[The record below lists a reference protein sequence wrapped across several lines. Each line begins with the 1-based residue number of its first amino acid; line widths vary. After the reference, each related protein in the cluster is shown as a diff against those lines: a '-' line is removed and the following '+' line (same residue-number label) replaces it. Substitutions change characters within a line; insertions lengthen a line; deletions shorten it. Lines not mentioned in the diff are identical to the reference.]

1 MEQIFPENWAYMHYG
16 LILSLTC
23 AQMLVV
29 YFLSD
34 SSNPPAG
41 LGLFT
46 VYFMAALLG
55 WIAFTLREGSS
66 TTLAI
71 DVPSVAAII
80 NAYILF
86 LASGQRAGLTGGRYL
101 LGAICL
107 IASLSVF
114 FLKPHDTF
122 LVHTAST
129 ALFFAGVSIVSGWR
143 ALQHSNIGDGM
154 IAFAG
159 ILVVVGTPLA
169 YYQLLAASDPAGAQA
184 LAFGLYGAA
193 YALVAIGFLASV
205 LLEYQQHLSHLATE
219 DPLTHLLNRRGLGD
233 ALHITLASAAR
244 HSQPMSAVMVDVD
257 HLKKINDSFGHE
269 VGDQVIQQVSRV
281 LDRMCRGSDVVART
295 GGDEFMLVLP
305 NTELPDARTLAER
318 IRTEIAERP
327 IVVDQQRIHVT
338 ISLGVASAR
347 GQIDLDELYQ
357 EADRAMYLAKRGG
370 RNRVASVEH
379 KPVQLRTKNNLSDS
393 SPTL

>member
-55 WIAFTLREGSS
+55 WIAFALREGSS

-71 DVPSVAAII
+71 DVPSVAAIV

-86 LASGQRAGLTGGRYL
+86 LATGQRAGLKGGRYI
-101 LGAICL
+101 LGVICL
-107 IASLSVF
+107 LAGLSVF
-114 FLKPHDTF
+114 FLRPQDTF
-122 LVHTAST
+122 VVHTAST

-143 ALQHSNIGDGM
+143 AITHNNIGDGM
-154 IAFAG
+154 IAVSG
-159 ILVVVGTPLA
+159 ILIVVGTPLA
-169 YYQLLAASDPAGAQA
+169 CYQLLASGNPAGAQA

-205 LLEYQQHLSHLATE
+205 LLEYQQHLSHLAT
-219 DPLTHLLNRRGLGD
+219 
-233 ALHITLASAAR
+233 
-244 HSQPMSAVMVDVD
+244 
-257 HLKKINDSFGHE
+257 
-269 VGDQVIQQVSRV
+269 
-281 LDRMCRGSDVVART
+281 
-295 GGDEFMLVLP
+295 
-305 NTELPDARTLAER
+305 
-318 IRTEIAERP
+318 
-327 IVVDQQRIHVT
+327 
-338 ISLGVASAR
+338 
-347 GQIDLDELYQ
+347 
-357 EADRAMYLAKRGG
+357 
-370 RNRVASVEH
+370 
-379 KPVQLRTKNNLSDS
+379 
-393 SPTL
+393 

>member
-55 WIAFTLREGSS
+55 WIAFSLKEGSG

-86 LASGQRAGLTGGRYL
+86 LAVGQRAGITGGRYL

-107 IASLSVF
+107 MASLSVF
-114 FLKPHDTF
+114 FLNPQETF

-129 ALFFAGVSIVSGWR
+129 ALFYAGVSVVSGWR
-143 ALQHSNIGDGM
+143 ALQQKNIGDGM

-159 ILVVVGTPLA
+159 TLIVVGTPLA
-169 YYQLLAASDPAGAQA
+169 CYLLLVAANPADAQA
-184 LAFGLYGAA
+184 MAFGLYGVA
-193 YALVAIGFLASV
+193 YALVAVGFLASV

-233 ALHITLASAAR
+233 ALHISLASAAR
-244 HSQPMSAVMVDVD
+244 HSQSMSAVMVDID
-257 HLKKINDSFGHE
+257 HFKKVNDSFGHE
-269 VGDQVIQQVSRV
+269 VGDQVIRQVSRV
-281 LDRMCRGSDVVART
+281 LERMCRGSDVVART
-295 GGDEFMLVLP
+295 GGEEFLLVLP
-305 NTELPDARTLAER
+305 NTEMPAARVLAER
-318 IRTEIAERP
+318 IRAEIADRA
-327 IVVDQQRIHVT
+327 IVVDQQRIPVT

-347 GQIDLDELYQ
+347 GQVDLDELYQ

-379 KPVQLRTKNNLSDS
+379 NPVQLRTGRDN
-393 SPTL
+393 PEQGTT

>member
-1 MEQIFPENWAYMHYG
+1 MEQIFPENWAFMHYG

-29 YFLSD
+29 YFFGD

-55 WIAFTLREGSS
+55 WVAFILKEGSS

-71 DVPSVAAII
+71 DVPSIAAIV

-86 LASGQRAGLTGGRYL
+86 LAVGQRADLKGGRYV
-101 LGAICL
+101 LGAVCL
-107 IASLSVF
+107 IACLSVF
-114 FLKPHDTF
+114 FLQPQDAF
-122 LVHTAST
+122 LVHSTST
-129 ALFFAGVSIVSGWR
+129 ALFFAGVSVVSGWR
-143 ALQHSNIGDGM
+143 ALQHNNIGDGM
-154 IAFAG
+154 IAIAG
-159 ILVVVGTPLA
+159 IVIVAGSPLA
-169 YYQLLAASDPAGAQA
+169 CYQLLIAANPAGAQA

-193 YALVAIGFLASV
+193 YALVAVGFLASV

-219 DPLTHLLNRRGLGD
+219 DPLTHLRNRRGLGET
-233 ALHITLASAAR
+233 LHITLATAAR
-244 HSQPMSAVMVDVD
+244 HSQPMSAIMIDID
-257 HLKKINDSFGHE
+257 HLKKVNDSFGHDM
-269 VGDQVIQQVSRV
+269 GDQVIQQIARA
-281 LDRMCRGSDVVART
+281 LDRTCRGSDVLGRT
-295 GGDEFMLVLP
+295 GADEFILILP
-305 NTELPDARTLAER
+305 NTELPDARALAER
-318 IRTEIAERP
+318 VRTQVSEHP

-347 GQIDLDELYQ
+347 GQIDLDELYG

-379 KPVQLRTKNNLSDS
+379 KPMQFRTKNRPSNS
-393 SPTL
+393 TETV

>member
-55 WIAFTLREGSS
+55 WVAFALREGSS

-71 DVPSVAAII
+71 DVPSVAAIV

-86 LASGQRAGLTGGRYL
+86 LASGQRSGLKGGRYT

-107 IASLSVF
+107 LSSLSVF
-114 FLKPHDTF
+114 FLRPHDTF

-143 ALQHSNIGDGM
+143 AITHRNIGDGM
-154 IAFAG
+154 IAISG
-159 ILVVVGTPLA
+159 ILIVVGTPLS
-169 YYQLLAASDPAGAQA
+169 YYQLLSAGDPAGAQA

-219 DPLTHLLNRRGLGD
+219 DPLTHLLNRRGLGE

-244 HSQPMSAVMVDVD
+244 HSQPMSAVMVDID
-257 HLKKINDSFGHE
+257 HVKNVNDSFGHE
-269 VGDQVIQQVSRV
+269 VGDHVIVQVSRV

-295 GGDEFMLVLP
+295 GGDEFMLALP
-305 NTELPDARTLAER
+305 NTELTDARALAER
-318 IRTEIAERP
+318 VRLQIAEQP
-327 IVVDQQRIHVT
+327 VVVDQQRIHVT

-379 KPVQLRTKNNLSDS
+379 KPVQLRAMDGVSKTSRSL
-393 SPTL
+393 